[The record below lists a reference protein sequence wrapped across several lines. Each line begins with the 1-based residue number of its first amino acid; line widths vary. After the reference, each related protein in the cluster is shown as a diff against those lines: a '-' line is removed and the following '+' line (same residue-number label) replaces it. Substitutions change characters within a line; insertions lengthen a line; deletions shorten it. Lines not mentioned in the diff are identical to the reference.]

1 MDFFFAFCYKQ
12 FCLVT
17 IWERPRARTES
28 FKIPNFRKL
37 FTLKMA
43 FSNGKSNK
51 KVVFYETRELP
62 SASVGFRGLPRWLE
76 ILVFTICSDF
86 IVCTYLYAYKF
97 IHIPTFVYVYIY
109 IFLIPLVTR
118 HLSPHD
124 LGETTSSDRK
134 FQNPGFSSSFDPKKG
149 IF

>member
-1 MDFFFAFCYKQ
+1 MCRFFFTFCYKQ
-12 FCLVT
+12 FSLLT

-62 SASVGFRGLPRWLE
+62 WASVGFRAGWKYLFLQFVPISLYVHIYMHTNSYIYPR
-76 ILVFTICSDF
+76 
-86 IVCTYLYAYKF
+86 LYM
-97 IHIPTFVYVYIY
+97 YIY
-109 IFLIPLVTR
+109 IFFLIPLVTR